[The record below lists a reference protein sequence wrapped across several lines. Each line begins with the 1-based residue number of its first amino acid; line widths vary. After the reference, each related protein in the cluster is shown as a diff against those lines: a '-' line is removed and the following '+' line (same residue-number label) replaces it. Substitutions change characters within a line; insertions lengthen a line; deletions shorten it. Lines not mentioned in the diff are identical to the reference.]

1 MPAYTDLSQL
11 SLSSSVLTVG
21 SFDGLHLGHQA
32 LIRTVVD
39 LSKRGGMPSVVVTF
53 YPHPSVVLRGRK
65 PVFYITLPEDKAG
78 RIEALGV
85 EHVIVQRFDES
96 LAHTSASRFLDLL
109 EGRLHM
115 RHLCVG
121 QDFALGH
128 EREGNVLFLRRE
140 AERRG
145 FELHVVPPVMVGG
158 EVVSSTRV
166 REALRSGDVA
176 RVASY
181 LGRPF
186 SLRGEVAK
194 GVGRGRSLGIATA
207 NLSMHEEQ
215 AFPGR
220 GVYACYARAGNA
232 RRAAVANV
240 GLRPTFSD
248 GLPTP
253 VVEVHLLDWDGDLY
267 GRSVEVEFVARL
279 REERKFENPEDL
291 VRQIRLDIESAR
303 ELLGMGMEDDDG
315 G

>member
-1 MPAYTDLSQL
+1 MPIYTDLGQL
-11 SLSSSVLTVG
+11 SLASSVLTLG

-32 LIRTVVD
+32 LIRAVVD
-39 LSKRGGMPSVVVTF
+39 RSNKERMPSVVVTF

-65 PVFYITLPEDKAG
+65 PVFYITLPEEKAA

-85 EHVIVQRFDES
+85 EHVVVQRFDDALS
-96 LAHTSASRFLDLL
+96 HTTASSFLDLL
-109 EGRLHM
+109 DARLHM

-121 QDFALGH
+121 EDFALGH
-128 EREGNVLFLRRE
+128 EREGNVLFLRKE

-145 FELHVVPPVMVGG
+145 FELHVVPPVKVGG

-166 REALRSGDVA
+166 REGLRSGDVA

-186 SLRGEVAK
+186 SLRGEVEK

-207 NLSMHEEQ
+207 NLSVHEEQ

-220 GVYACYARAGNA
+220 GVYACFVRVGQA

-240 GLRPTFSD
+240 GLRPTFADS
-248 GLPTP
+248 PPAP

-279 REERKFENPEDL
+279 REERKFESPEDL
-291 VRQIRLDIESAR
+291 VRQIHRDIEVAR
-303 ELLGMGMEDDDG
+303 GLLGPGTEGDDG

>member
-1 MPAYTDLSQL
+1 MPIYTDLSQL
-11 SLSSSVLTVG
+11 SLASSVLTLG

-32 LIRTVVD
+32 LIQAVVD
-39 LSKRGGMPSVVVTF
+39 QAREHGTPSAVVTF

-65 PVFYITLPEDKAG
+65 PVFYITLPEEKAG

-85 EHVIVQRFDES
+85 EHVVVQRFDDAM
-96 LAHTSASRFLDLL
+96 AHTTASSFLDLL
-109 EGRLHM
+109 DRQVHM

-121 QDFALGH
+121 EDFALGH
-128 EREGNVLFLRRE
+128 EREGNVVFLRKE
-140 AERRG
+140 AEQRG
-145 FELHVVPPVMVGG
+145 FELHVVPPVKVGG

-181 LGRPF
+181 LGRTF
-186 SLRGEVAK
+186 SLRGEVGS

-207 NLSMHEEQ
+207 NLSVHEEQ

-220 GVYACYARAGNA
+220 GVYACFARVGGG

-240 GLRPTFSD
+240 GLRPTFAES
-248 GLPTP
+248 LPAP

-279 REERKFENPEDL
+279 REERKFESPEDL
-291 VRQIRLDIESAR
+291 VRQIRLDIEDAR
-303 ELLGMGMEDDDG
+303 DLLGPGMEDDDG